1 MLRVYFQRLSHP
13 AVVGCSV
20 QCCHCQ
26 MGHFFFPLSFS
37 LVSNSL
43 RPHGLYSPW
52 NSSDENT
59 GTGDI
64 SLLEI
69 EPRSPTLQADS
80 LLAEPQGKP
89 KNTGVGNL
97 SLLLRIFPTQESS
110 RGLLRCRWILYQ
122 LSYQG
127 VITVIWVISIAQ
139 ISGFRLMF
147 CPFVLSNTERD
158 EFQKSLL

>member
-1 MLRVYFQRLSHP
+1 MLHVHFQRLSYS

-26 MGHFFFPLSFS
+26 IGHFFFPPSFS
-37 LVSNSL
+37 LVSSSL

-52 NSSDENT
+52 NSSDQNT
-59 GTGDI
+59 GVGNL

-69 EPRSPTLQADS
+69 KPRSPTLQVDS

-89 KNTGVGNL
+89 KNTGVGSL
-97 SLLLRIFPTQESS
+97 SLLQRIFSTQESN
-110 RGLLRCRWILYQ
+110 RGLLHCRWILYQ

-127 VITVIWVISIAQ
+127 VITVIWVIQFSSVQ
-139 ISGFRLMF
+139 SLSRVRLF
-147 CPFVLSNTERD
+147 ATP
-158 EFQKSLL
+158 